1 MKRQFRKNVIKVFVL
16 TFMGISLLDAAPPQ
30 RSVSD
35 YMSGFL
41 VGLELGT
48 SATFQKTTTTENAT
62 ATKSSVDNFPNGNVG
77 LKLGYAHFFN
87 SWVGLRGYASYHYGF
102 LYDNSDDG
110 TTKSSN
116 LSSYHQVA
124 GNIEATFKFFDFNGA
139 GLGAYAGIGLG
150 YGTADTT
157 ATSTESNT
165 TTTTNTKIASG
176 FILPVNVGLEVY
188 IGENHNTS
196 LNFRIPTIATKLTT
210 TDTAG
215 VKTKNELRN
224 LIITLGYTYTF

>member
-1 MKRQFRKNVIKVFVL
+1 MKKNLITAIFT
-16 TFMGISLLDAAPPQ
+16 TFIALSTLSAAPQ
-30 RSVSD
+30 RSISE

-48 SATFQKTTTTENAT
+48 SATFLKTTTTENAV
-62 ATKSSVDNFPNGNVG
+62 ATKSSADNFPNGNVG
-77 LKLGYAHFFN
+77 IKLGYAHFFN

-102 LYDNSDDG
+102 LYNNSDDG
-110 TTKSSN
+110 TAKTSN

-124 GNIEATFKFFDFNGA
+124 GNIEATFKFFDLNGA

-150 YGTADTT
+150 YGAADTT
-157 ATSTESNT
+157 ATSTETNT

-188 IGENHNTS
+188 IGDNHNTS

-210 TDTAG
+210 IDTAG
-215 VKTKNELRN
+215 GITTKNELRN